1 MGREAHN
8 LRRRQKLILKH
19 TGKAYEP
26 WAQHGGRSSAGAW
39 RQEGAG
45 SWEQGAAWRAPRRA
59 AEGSWTGWAAGG
71 RTGREPRQRSAVGS
85 KRSAMLEDMRRLAF
99 GEETLPKQGGR
110 PPAGKKKKKSTSA
123 RRAASAAL
131 AAAPAGRKTLRPV
144 SKASETEP
152 GLRKKAPRRSKA
164 SETEPGLRRK
174 KKKPLCKSQTTKTEP
189 VLRKRKTT
197 RKAAAMQEPEPK
209 HSGRPKRATEDG
221 ADGVP
226 ERLSRRQQRVAKLL
240 ERKKQRRTAYVINP
254 GSVTDRF
261 SRGLHN
267 FCTASPLT
275 GEEHRLLASG
285 GLSWRWL
292 RDGDEPE
299 LLPRP
304 PVGDR
309 DAHRSELAARDA
321 AAAR

>member
-45 SWEQGAAWRAPRRA
+45 SWEQGAAWRAPRR
-59 AEGSWTGWAAGG
+59 TGG
-71 RTGREPRQRSAVGS
+71 RGQLDRLGGRRADGPGTAAAVRRRQQAERD
-85 KRSAMLEDMRRLAF
+85 DMRRLAF